1 MYFQGRKKKASH
13 VLELSVGTEYD
24 AKVQYFMPIG
34 LIIKIQGKSFVVHKK
49 YLFKEKKVFKK
60 GESFIAKYLG
70 KDENGYPIW
79 ETKLNQSM
87 DTE

>member
-1 MYFQGRKKKASH
+1 
-13 VLELSVGTEYD
+13 
-24 AKVQYFMPIG
+24 MPIG

-60 GESFIAKYLG
+60 GEYFIAKYLG
-70 KDENGYPIW
+70 IDENGYPIW

-87 DTE
+87 DTEWIIIKTVFEHVIHTCKKEQGQVIK

>member
-1 MYFQGRKKKASH
+1 MVSYKA
-13 VLELSVGTEYD
+13 LNT
-24 AKVQYFMPIG
+24 
-34 LIIKIQGKSFVVHKK
+34 IIKIQGKSFVVHKK